1 MPASHDHHPALA
13 EFAESADERAFVRV
27 VDEFSG
33 LVFTSANRRTGD
45 RELAR
50 EVTQNVFAIAARKA
64 ARLARHPS
72 LTAWFY
78 TTTRLESAKAL
89 RTRQRHQ
96 RRVEALSKEMT
107 SQAHP
112 MTAEE
117 QENWRDVLPAL
128 DDSLDRLRPAEREI
142 LLGRYFEGRSFKEI
156 AAGCGKSE
164 AACKMSLK
172 RTLTKLRGW
181 LSGRGATLSA
191 TALAA
196 GLTAEFSKA
205 APASL
210 AASLPA
216 GAIAAAPGLGS
227 ATILTNTLN
236 TMSTIKSTS
245 LAAVAVLA
253 LGVIPVAMQQS
264 QAKHVKAE
272 LATLRDQAA
281 RAGAGRPIH
290 EHRGAGDGA
299 ALAAGE
305 VRPVASFLA
314 AMRRPLDADELIEQI
329 ASASM
334 SRDMS
339 RIMRVLLPLAKL
351 SPGEGQQLLADVQA
365 SGKSQQMKDMAMQ
378 MLSMMVHQPEDS
390 PGEALDQHLSHG
402 VHSRN
407 IASQLRDWAKRDPSS
422 AIAWFESRR
431 GSELLA
437 GKGVDNSPQ
446 RHLLVGLV
454 GGVAHSDPDRAIAL
468 LDGAGDDV
476 RHEAIS
482 DLAAILSM
490 DQATQE
496 LALTLVLSIESP
508 ADRARAAGEA
518 ASSLVRR
525 GRLDEAAA
533 FVHAAELDDD
543 RIAATIGSSAM
554 ARGGD
559 ESQSFSQRVSWAMQN
574 SPEGS
579 RPSLVRELAR
589 DGYHYHSPD
598 EISAWVDSLPEGG
611 ERDAGLAAESGALYM
626 NDRSV
631 LALQRAQAISDPI
644 LRADTVKRLFVW
656 VNHRS
661 SAAAE
666 KLAVDHGI
674 QLGDILGTKQRTKP
688 PTGTQR

>member
-1 MPASHDHHPALA
+1 MPATHDHHPALA
-13 EFAESADERAFVRV
+13 EFAESADEDAFVRV
-27 VDEFSG
+27 VEEFSG

-50 EVTQNVFAIAARKA
+50 EVAQNVFAIAARKA

-72 LTAWFY
+72 LSAWFY

-96 RRVEALSKEMT
+96 RRVEALSNEMT
-107 SQAHP
+107 SHAHA

-117 QENWRDVLPAL
+117 QENWRDALPAL
-128 DDSLDRLRPAEREI
+128 DHSLDRLKPAERDI

-164 AACKMSLK
+164 AACKMSLR

-181 LSGRGATLSA
+181 LSGRGVTLSA
-191 TALAA
+191 TALVA

-205 APASL
+205 APASV

-216 GAIAAAPGLGS
+216 GAIAASSGLGS

-236 TMSTIKSTS
+236 TMSTIKSTG

-264 QAKHVKAE
+264 QAKQVEAE
-272 LATLRDQAA
+272 LATLRERAA
-281 RAGAGRPIH
+281 TTGSAPSIH
-290 EHRGAGDGA
+290 EHRGAEVGA
-299 ALAAGE
+299 AAVAGE
-305 VRPVASFLA
+305 PRPVARFLA
-314 AMRRPLDADELIEQI
+314 TMRRPLDADELIEQI

-351 SPGEGQQLLADVQA
+351 TPGEGQQLLADVQA

-378 MLSMMVHQPEDS
+378 MLSMMVHQPQDS
-390 PGEALDQHLSHG
+390 PGEALDQHLRHG
-402 VHSRN
+402 VQSRN
-407 IASQLRDWAKRDPSS
+407 IASQLREWAKRDPAS

-431 GSELLA
+431 DTEQLA
-437 GKGVDNSPQ
+437 GRGVDNSPQ

-454 GGVAHSDPDRAIAL
+454 GGVAHSDPDLAITL
-468 LDGAGDDV
+468 LDGAGTDV

-490 DQATQE
+490 NQATREQA
-496 LALTLVLSIESP
+496 LALVLSIESP
-508 ADRARAAGEA
+508 SDRARAAGQA

-543 RIAATIGSSAM
+543 QIAATIGSSAL

-559 ESQSFSQRVSWAMQN
+559 ELPGFAQRVSWAMEN
-574 SPEGS
+574 SPQAS
-579 RPSLVRELAR
+579 RPSLIRELAR

-598 EISAWVDSLPEGG
+598 EVSAWVDSLPEGG

-626 NDRSV
+626 NDRSA
-631 LALQRAQAISDPI
+631 LALQRAQAIGDPV
-644 LRADTVKRLFVW
+644 LRADTVRRVFVW

-666 KLAVDHGI
+666 KLALDHGF
-674 QLGDILGTKQRTKP
+674 QLGDILNTK
-688 PTGTQR
+688 